1 MYVYNLTCAV
11 ERGTHKQWLNWI
23 KQEYI
28 AKVYE
33 TNQIKSVRIFKILNT
48 EDNITYALHHETAS
62 PQDLQEF
69 IQKDV
74 PTLIQLSRKC
84 FGDKVLMFG
93 TTLKEISLQ
102 TTNL

>member
-1 MYVYNLTCAV
+1 M
-11 ERGTHKQWLNWI
+11 ERDTHKQWLNWI

-28 AKVYE
+28 VKIYE

-69 IQKDV
+69 IRKDV
-74 PTLIQLSRKC
+74 PTLMQLSRKH

-102 TTNL
+102 TTNH